1 MVMLYDVEFNGKKW
15 VGSYRPKTKEVY
27 HAIFECKRQIELLKA
42 YKPAYSNFK
51 LYDRLNIVGRE
62 PQLLWSQV
70 E

>member
-1 MVMLYDVEFNGKKW
+1 MLYDVEFNGKKW

-27 HAIFECKRQIELLKA
+27 HAIFELLKA

-51 LYDRLNIVGRE
+51 LYDQLNIVGRE